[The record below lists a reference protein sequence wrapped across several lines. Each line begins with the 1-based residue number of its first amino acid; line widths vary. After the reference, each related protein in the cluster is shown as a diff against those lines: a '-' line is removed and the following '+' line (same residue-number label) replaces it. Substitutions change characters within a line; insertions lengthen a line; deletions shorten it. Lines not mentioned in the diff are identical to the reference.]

1 MFIELQDLGE
11 SLAFNSR
18 EHLMYLNIYIYIYM
32 IGSTINNNVIPLLSF
47 SWVIIPVFRWL
58 LQLF

>member
-18 EHLMYLNIYIYIYM
+18 EHLMYLNIYIYIY
-32 IGSTINNNVIPLLSF
+32 IHDRIDN
-47 SWVIIPVFRWL
+47 
-58 LQLF
+58 